1 MKLLLQALLRLVSRI
16 WKAFRMAIT
25 RQVITSLRRDG
36 TDLLGTKNIAV
47 KIVDDSIV
55 SGSLLTVESNHFCV
69 LKSRGAVLNVYETG
83 QYTLVTPDK
92 PLLGSVVQGF
102 FGGASPWVYEVIY
115 INRSKLLIRSQGIA
129 TSAEMAEMSY
139 QVDYYVH
146 VDSQAAA
153 LDLITHL
160 PFNGN
165 TIDTRE
171 IADYAGPAIEQAINQ
186 VVQVTRMEEI
196 NEHIF
201 DIRENVKTHLTDFLK
216 VYGIMLNDLKMLIL
230 PKDERMRELIS
241 LQAIGLS
248 PIEAVRYYLALR
260 MAEKGLVSAPNA
272 AAGVPFN
279 VGGQPTGVYPLG
291 AETGLPVRIVTTPGF
306 TDAEG
311 PERVAINLF
320 YGWGY
325 NFYRLE
331 NLLRADDL
339 LVRQKTG
346 GLLAEARGSVEVAE
360 SAYRRTFLP
369 PPSRAKP
376 RPDAAAVAAAQALE
390 RLSRDIGTLEGQ
402 IRAQPVPETDRM
414 NQWYRDEAETLLR
427 LRDHDLGLVSRA
439 ESLRALVAGRDGSW
453 LIESTRRVGDI
464 LEQIAETLR
473 MRAAALT
480 L

>member
-1 MKLLLQALLRLVSRI
+1 
-16 WKAFRMAIT
+16 MAIT
-25 RQVITSLRRDG
+25 RQVITSLGRDG
-36 TDLLGTKNIAV
+36 TDLLGSKNIAV
-47 KIVDDSIV
+47 KLVDDSIV

-186 VVQVTRMEEI
+186 VVQVTKMEEI

-201 DIRENVKTHLTDFLK
+201 EIRENVKTHLSDFLK
-216 VYGIMLNDLKMLIL
+216 VYGILLNDLKILIL

-279 VGGQPTGVYPLG
+279 VGGQPSGIYSLG
-291 AETGLPVRIVTTPGF
+291 HETGLPVR
-306 TDAEG
+306 
-311 PERVAINLF
+311 
-320 YGWGY
+320 
-325 NFYRLE
+325 
-331 NLLRADDL
+331 
-339 LVRQKTG
+339 
-346 GLLAEARGSVEVAE
+346 S
-360 SAYRRTFLP
+360 
-369 PPSRAKP
+369 
-376 RPDAAAVAAAQALE
+376 
-390 RLSRDIGTLEGQ
+390 
-402 IRAQPVPETDRM
+402 
-414 NQWYRDEAETLLR
+414 
-427 LRDHDLGLVSRA
+427 
-439 ESLRALVAGRDGSW
+439 
-453 LIESTRRVGDI
+453 
-464 LEQIAETLR
+464 
-473 MRAAALT
+473 
-480 L
+480 